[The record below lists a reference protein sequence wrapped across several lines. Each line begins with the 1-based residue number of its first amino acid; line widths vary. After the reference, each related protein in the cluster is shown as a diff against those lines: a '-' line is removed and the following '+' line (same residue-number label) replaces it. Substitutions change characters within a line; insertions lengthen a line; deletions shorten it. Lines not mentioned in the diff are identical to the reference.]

1 MPRPQQSGEPRAFSP
16 PADHRQALARSRCE
30 LLAALGTEPAG
41 FTYVRGVG
49 NRGDELIQ
57 AGTRRLLAGLDY
69 REIGFEEVAAAGG
82 ELAVISGG
90 GAWCR
95 WFHEIM
101 PRVLALAEMRFAR
114 VVVLPSSF
122 DPSEETVRDVLG
134 RSRAVVFARE
144 RESWSQIR
152 GLCDARLAHD
162 CAFFFDYT
170 PFAASGDGV
179 LHAYRTDREASS
191 AFPVPADN
199 VDISALLPTLRSW
212 LQRIASAA
220 LVRTDRAHVMIAA
233 ALLGKEVEYRAS
245 AYHKV
250 PAIAEFA
257 LAGFA
262 VRSAPPPPPPSSPAA
277 PSFPCPPARHGGAA
291 AQDRPEM
298 EPELVPEPEMEPGP
312 LRALRRELVA

>member
-1 MPRPQQSGEPRAFSP
+1 MPGLQQSAEQRASSPRA
-16 PADHRQALARSRCE
+16 HHWQALAQSRRE
-30 LLAALGTEPAG
+30 LLAALGAGAAG
-41 FTYVRGVG
+41 FTYVNSVG

-69 REIGFEEVAAAGG
+69 REIGFEEIAAASGD
-82 ELAVISGG
+82 LAVISVV

-122 DPSEETVRDVLG
+122 DPAEETVRDVLG

-144 RESWSQIR
+144 RESWRQIR

-162 CAFFFDYT
+162 CAFFFDFE
-170 PFAASGDGV
+170 PFVAAGGGV
-179 LHAYRTDREASS
+179 LNAYRTDREASA
-191 AFPVPADN
+191 AFPLPADN
-199 VDISALLPTLRSW
+199 VDISALFPALQPW
-212 LQRIASAA
+212 LARIASAA
-220 LVRTDRAHVMIAA
+220 MVRTDRAHVMIAA
-233 ALLGKEVEYRAS
+233 ALLGKQVEYRSS

-262 VRSAPPPPPPSSPAA
+262 VRPAA
-277 PSFPCPPARHGGAA
+277 
-291 AQDRPEM
+291 
-298 EPELVPEPEMEPGP
+298 
-312 LRALRRELVA
+312 